1 MHSRNPQQP
10 PGAVLSDTKKT
21 NRILVSKPVEDRG
34 KVLCSDGSQQ
44 CPAGERTEVRKAG
57 GVRKDFLE
65 EVTFP
70 AEEAA
75 LAEPAG

>member
-1 MHSRNPQQP
+1 M
-10 PGAVLSDTKKT
+10 
-21 NRILVSKPVEDRG
+21 EDRG